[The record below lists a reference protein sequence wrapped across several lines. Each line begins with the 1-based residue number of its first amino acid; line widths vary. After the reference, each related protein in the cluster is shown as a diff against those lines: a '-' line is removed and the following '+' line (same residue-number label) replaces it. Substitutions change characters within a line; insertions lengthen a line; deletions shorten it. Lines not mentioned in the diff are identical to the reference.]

1 MIPREILKKVKQIQ
15 IRSSRLVNDVLAGEY
30 VSVFKGRGMEFE
42 DVREYQMGDDIRSI
56 DWNVTA
62 RLGHPYIKRFAEER
76 ELTVVFLV
84 DLSSSGKFGSVKQ
97 FKNEIITEICALLA
111 LSATRN
117 NDKVGLILFTDKIE
131 KFVPPKKGK
140 THVLRLIRE
149 VLYFKP
155 EGKGTDIS
163 LALEYLI
170 KVTKRKTVSFLVS
183 DFIAEGFEHTLRI
196 ANKRHDLIA
205 VSVTDPRELELP
217 NAGFVE
223 LEDAETGKTLL
234 IDTSDRKVREEFNRL
249 NTRNLEERTK
259 LLRTMGVDMIDV
271 RTDGSHVEPIMK
283 FFRMREKRLQF

>member
-76 ELTVVFLV
+76 ELTVMFLV

-97 FKNEIITEICALLA
+97 FKNEIITEVCALLA

-223 LEDAETGKTLL
+223 LEDAETGETLL

-259 LLRTMGVDMIDV
+259 LFRTMGVDMIDV
-271 RTDGSHVEPIMK
+271 RTDGSYVEPIMK